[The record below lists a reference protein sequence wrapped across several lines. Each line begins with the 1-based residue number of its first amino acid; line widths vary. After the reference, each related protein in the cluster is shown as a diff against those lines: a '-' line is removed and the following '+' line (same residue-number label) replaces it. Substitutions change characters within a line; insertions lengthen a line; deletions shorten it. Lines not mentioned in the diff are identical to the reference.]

1 LACSDTRVNSNV
13 ASVDG
18 TEDTVL
24 EALGV
29 FEIDIQLAVL
39 AALRDGN
46 AGTNGGNV
54 LIEFQGKPRD
64 VEMSAR

>member
-1 LACSDTRVNSNV
+1 LARGNTCVNSNV

-39 AALRDGN
+39 AALGDGN
-46 AGTNGGNV
+46 AGTDGGDV
-54 LIEFQGKPRD
+54 VIKFQGKSRD
-64 VEMSAR
+64 VDMSA